1 MALNKL
7 SARKVETLSKPGWYN
22 DGGGLYLR
30 IPEGRPTKWVYI
42 FKRDTK
48 RREMGLGALADVSLA
63 VGREL
68 AASAR
73 QMVKDGLDPIEERKA
88 AVAKAAEEAATAAR
102 ELEGPAP
109 RCLEPLRTPTSTPTR
124 RDGATPSIGSNG
136 ATQSRRTP
144 SRSEEHTSEL
154 QSLMRISYAVFCLKK
169 KKHKV

>member
-1 MALNKL
+1 MRIMDWSSDVCSSDLRSSEMALNKL

-30 IPEGRPTKWVYI
+30 ITEGRPTKWVYI

-63 VGREL
+63 VAREL

-102 ELEGPAP
+102 ELEGP
-109 RCLEPLRTPTSTPTR
+109 STPLF
-124 RDGATPSIGSNG
+124 GAFADSYIDTH
-136 ATQSRRTP
+136 
-144 SRSEEHTSEL
+144 RSEEHTSEL
-154 QSLMRISYAVFCLKK
+154 QSLMRISYAVF
-169 KKHKV
+169 

>member
-30 IPEGRPTKWVYI
+30 ITEDRPTKWVYI

-63 VGREL
+63 VAREL

-88 AVAKAAEEAATAAR
+88 AVAKAAEE
-102 ELEGPAP
+102 
-109 RCLEPLRTPTSTPTR
+109 
-124 RDGATPSIGSNG
+124 
-136 ATQSRRTP
+136 
-144 SRSEEHTSEL
+144 RSEEHTSEL
-154 QSLMRISYAVFCLKK
+154 QALMRISYAVSCL
-169 KKHKV
+169 